1 MFGLGFVH
9 ATDRLWQL
17 EFFRKL
23 AMGRLSEIFG
33 SETLQLDKYVRTIG
47 IPRMV
52 ENYIATVGDE
62 DKLILQNYA
71 AGVNKVVENIH
82 VYPVEFYMF
91 WQNFEPFAIE
101 DSVAIQFLTTVF
113 VSSDWFFE
121 MVRERLLEVYPKPMV
136 DRMIPY

>member
-62 DKLILQNYA
+62 DKLILQNYLA
-71 AGVNKVVENIH
+71 ITRKYEGMPSPL
-82 VYPVEFYMF
+82 YPNLPTKKTLVTP
-91 WQNFEPFAIE
+91 FE
-101 DSVAIQFLTTVF
+101 
-113 VSSDWFFE
+113 
-121 MVRERLLEVYPKPMV
+121 
-136 DRMIPY
+136 